1 LEGYE
6 NLKNKRPLLYLL
18 LKYDNDFVTID
29 NVVCAENAF
38 FANSIIEW
46 CIGQR
51 EKGDMTYEQLKS
63 YMLILNKYIKKELDL
78 FWNDGTIWVR
88 NYKRGGLK

>member
-1 LEGYE
+1 F
-6 NLKNKRPLLYLL
+6 LYLL
-18 LKYDNDFVTID
+18 MKYDDDFAAID

-46 CIGQR
+46 CLRQR
-51 EKGDMTYEQLKS
+51 QDKTMTYEQFKS
-63 YMLILNKYIKKELDL
+63 YMLILSKFLRKELDL

-88 NYKRGGLK
+88 NYKQGDYKIESNNLESVDW